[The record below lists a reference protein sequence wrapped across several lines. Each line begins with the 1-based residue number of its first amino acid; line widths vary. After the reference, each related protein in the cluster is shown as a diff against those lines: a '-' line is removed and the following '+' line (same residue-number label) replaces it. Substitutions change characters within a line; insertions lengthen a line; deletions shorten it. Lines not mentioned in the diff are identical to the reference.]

1 MSGFTLGCNHALR
14 NKGLSLAAK
23 GLYLVIS
30 SFCGMPGWRLSKNQ
44 LAAYCESRYALEKAW
59 HELLQA
65 GYLKHR
71 FFQFNQTGAFA
82 HTYDLLQLPDDSPAY
97 LYEPTGRSSG
107 DCRFIPADHT
117 LRDFTRI
124 PTAVLRSKTI
134 PLSVKGIFGV
144 VSHLLAIP
152 DFYLHPEGVRA
163 FCAERIK
170 RFTSVWRALKLSGLL
185 KQHRYPTGQDNSFT
199 YEYEL
204 RDEPDQEAPYLTNHR
219 ADGSVSTSKTIAEY
233 LSRAHQ
239 KLRALRSS
247 GAAKAYKHHSN
258 AAVSTASPAKKTPY
272 APSDAEMDAIRQRI
286 DAASLKQQ
294 YSAALVDTVTDALAV
309 IANAPELTISKRT
322 VPLEERM
329 QLTAQLS
336 AGDIAS
342 FLAAGRIDL
351 SRAGNPAAY
360 LRTILYKWMQE
371 RPSGTSQNAASVQP
385 LRDWEKDWLA
395 QLRETRKRR
404 LADEAGQNFSTT

>member
-1 MSGFTLGCNHALR
+1 
-14 NKGLSLAAK
+14 
-23 GLYLVIS
+23 
-30 SFCGMPGWRLSKNQ
+30 
-44 LAAYCESRYALEKAW
+44 
-59 HELLQA
+59 
-65 GYLKHR
+65 
-71 FFQFNQTGAFA
+71 
-82 HTYDLLQLPDDSPAY
+82 
-97 LYEPTGRSSG
+97 
-107 DCRFIPADHT
+107 
-117 LRDFTRI
+117 
-124 PTAVLRSKTI
+124 
-134 PLSVKGIFGV
+134 
-144 VSHLLAIP
+144 
-152 DFYLHPEGVRA
+152 
-163 FCAERIK
+163 
-170 RFTSVWRALKLSGLL
+170 
-185 KQHRYPTGQDNSFT
+185 
-199 YEYEL
+199 
-204 RDEPDQEAPYLTNHR
+204 
-219 ADGSVSTSKTIAEY
+219 
-233 LSRAHQ
+233 
-239 KLRALRSS
+239 
-247 GAAKAYKHHSN
+247 
-258 AAVSTASPAKKTPY
+258 KKTPY

-371 RPSGTSQNAASVQP
+371 HPSGTSPNAASVQP